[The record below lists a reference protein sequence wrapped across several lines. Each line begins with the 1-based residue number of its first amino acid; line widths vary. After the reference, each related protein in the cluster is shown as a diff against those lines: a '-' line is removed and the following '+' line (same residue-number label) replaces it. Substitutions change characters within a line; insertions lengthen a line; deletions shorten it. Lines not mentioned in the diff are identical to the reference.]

1 MFVCLRMDL
10 AVEYPEHGMCC
21 QFPSSGICHSSAPSS
36 EKQDERL
43 DFFGITCLGSCIM
56 ALLTS
61 LGALALSHLCT
72 AVSVGA
78 WTAVHTSG
86 VALVSVQHAGPFEK
100 TGFSE
105 VNLMMQFSGRPSCS
119 LIRLDPNLTLPT
131 SEGNDKHAVELAQGA
146 ESLLSCFRVC
156 VRFLSPELLEIQ

>member
-1 MFVCLRMDL
+1 MD
-10 AVEYPEHGMCC
+10 C
-21 QFPSSGICHSSAPSS
+21 SAHFRGS
-36 EKQDERL
+36 
-43 DFFGITCLGSCIM
+43 TCLSP
-56 ALLTS
+56 AHW
-61 LGALALSHLCT
+61 A
-72 AVSVGA
+72 
-78 WTAVHTSG
+78 
-86 VALVSVQHAGPFEK
+86 FEK

-105 VNLMMQFSGRPSCS
+105 VNLMMQFSGQPSCS

>member
-1 MFVCLRMDL
+1 MDL

-72 AVSVGA
+72 AVSVGT

-86 VALVSVQHAGPFEK
+86 VALVSVQHDGPLRRRA
-100 TGFSE
+100 S
-105 VNLMMQFSGRPSCS
+105 NLMMQFSGRPSCS